1 MSVFSI
7 TLPSGEVWVPKFVAE
22 LDQNKC
28 IGCARCVKVCANNVL
43 ALAGMTEDG
52 ELVRVDPDD
61 EEDDEEY
68 EKKVMTI
75 AQQANCIG
83 CQACSKVCPKKCYSH
98 APAQV

>member
-61 EEDDEEY
+61 EDDEEY

-75 AQQANCIG
+75 AEQGSCIG
-83 CQACSKVCPKKCYSH
+83 CQACSKVCPKKCYTH
-98 APAQV
+98 APAQI

>member
-1 MSVFSI
+1 MSTYSI
-7 TLPSGEVWVPKFVAE
+7 TLPSGAVWTPKFVAN

-52 ELVRVDPDD
+52 ELVRVDPD
-61 EEDDEEY
+61 EDDDDEY

-75 AQQANCIG
+75 SQQENCIG
-83 CQACSKVCPKKCYSH
+83 CQACSKVCPKKCYTH
-98 APAQV
+98 APAES